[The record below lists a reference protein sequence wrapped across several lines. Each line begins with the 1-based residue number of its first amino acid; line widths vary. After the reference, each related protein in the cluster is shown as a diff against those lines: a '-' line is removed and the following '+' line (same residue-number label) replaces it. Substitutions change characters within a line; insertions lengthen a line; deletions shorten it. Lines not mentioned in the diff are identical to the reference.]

1 MKATGKTF
9 TELYFMIDKKGI
21 RETGN
26 SGRVQP
32 AFSGKAIGITGYCN
46 RDQILQAE
54 EPICQTG
61 CRVIRCN
68 QFLFLV
74 PN

>member
-26 SGRVQP
+26 SGRFLP
-32 AFSGKAIGITGYCN
+32 AFSVEAIGITRSKGLPSF
-46 RDQILQAE
+46 RSL
-54 EPICQTG
+54 
-61 CRVIRCN
+61 
-68 QFLFLV
+68 L
-74 PN
+74 

>member
-26 SGRVQP
+26 SSRVQP
-32 AFSGKAIGITGYCN
+32 VFSGKAIGITGYCN
-46 RDQILQAE
+46 RD
-54 EPICQTG
+54 
-61 CRVIRCN
+61 
-68 QFLFLV
+68 
-74 PN
+74 